1 MDIYN
6 IYFTYQIDNYTIQYR
21 YFLGP
26 HAVMQ
31 HAVPTHHTAL
41 PVLALETASHQYYEK
56 KVRKDFTITEKAPI
70 IVCYGCQRGADNNL
84 CNILIDCL

>member
-1 MDIYN
+1 
-6 IYFTYQIDNYTIQYR
+6 
-21 YFLGP
+21 
-26 HAVMQ
+26 MQ
-31 HAVPTHHTAL
+31 SCSMQSQHITLPAL

>member
-1 MDIYN
+1 M
-6 IYFTYQIDNYTIQYR
+6 TVAA
-21 YFLGP
+21 GWSG
-26 HAVMQ
+26 
-31 HAVPTHHTAL
+31 TACS
-41 PVLALETASHQYYEK
+41 PSISHCSPRARPEHSIHQYYET